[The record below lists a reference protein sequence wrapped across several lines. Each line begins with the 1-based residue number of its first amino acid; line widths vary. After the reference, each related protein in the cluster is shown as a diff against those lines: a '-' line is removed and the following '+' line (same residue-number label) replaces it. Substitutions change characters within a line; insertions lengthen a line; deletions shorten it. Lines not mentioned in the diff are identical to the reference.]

1 MAVKPRICLNA
12 DVGELPG
19 PEGRALD
26 RAILDVVTRCSI
38 ACGGHA
44 GDDETM
50 AATIHAAHA
59 RAVLVGVHPSYPDK
73 EGFGRSRAN
82 VSNEELQQ
90 SLLSQ
95 VRTLHAIAREKNVAI
110 AHLKP
115 HGALYNDA
123 AKNHVLAE
131 MVVSVCVRMSIP
143 TLIGPPGSLLE
154 ACSGQAGLE
163 FIPEAFADRSYEADG
178 SLTPRSMDGALI
190 LDQAGQLAQVLRLL
204 ASHEVIARTGESVH
218 LDARTVCL
226 HGDTPGAARSAL
238 MLKDALVARGISIE
252 A

>member
-1 MAVKPRICLNA
+1 MNIRICLNA

-19 PEGRALD
+19 VEGRALD

-50 AATIHAAHA
+50 AATIHAAQA
-59 RAVLVGVHPSYPDK
+59 RGVLIGAHPSYPDR

-95 VRTLHAIAREKNVAI
+95 VRVLKSIARERGVTVS
-110 AHLKP
+110 HLKP

-123 AKNHVLAE
+123 AKNDALAE
-131 MVVSVCVRMSIP
+131 MVVSACVHMGIP
-143 TLIGPPGSLLE
+143 ALIGPPGSLLE
-154 ACSGQAGLE
+154 TNANQEGLE

-178 SLTPRSMDGALI
+178 SLTPRSMEGALLVDEAEQI
-190 LDQAGQLAQVLRLL
+190 AQVVRLII
-204 ASHEVIARTGESVH
+204 SKEVIARTGEHVSVE
-218 LDARTVCL
+218 ARTVCL
-226 HGDTPGAARSAL
+226 HGDTPGAARLAL
-238 MLKDALVARGISIE
+238 LLKEALLARGISIE